1 MNHRFLLTSA
11 GALAFSALTACQAA
25 IPFSGNTAVNAP
37 AAPVAAEAP
46 QKIKHA
52 RLKGDHI
59 EIDEKIQFAVNAD
72 TILPAS
78 DSLLGEIVDTIKEN
92 PQIKKIEVQGHA
104 SSEGDPGRNQT
115 LSDLRAKAVMA
126 ALVGRG
132 VDAKLLTAKGFGST
146 KPVADNNS
154 EDGREK
160 NRRVEF
166 VILDPASK
174 TAAAAPAAANKQKAA
189 GPNDTRTP

>member
-1 MNHRFLLTSA
+1 MN
-11 GALAFSALTACQAA
+11 AA
-25 IPFSGNTAVNAP
+25 

-72 TILPAS
+72 TILSSS

-104 SSEGDPGRNQT
+104 SSEGDPGRNKT
-115 LSDLRAKAVMA
+115 LSDLRAKAVVA

-132 VDAKLLTAKGFGST
+132 VDAKILTAKGFGSS

-174 TAAAAPAAANKQKAA
+174 DAAAAPASANKQKAA